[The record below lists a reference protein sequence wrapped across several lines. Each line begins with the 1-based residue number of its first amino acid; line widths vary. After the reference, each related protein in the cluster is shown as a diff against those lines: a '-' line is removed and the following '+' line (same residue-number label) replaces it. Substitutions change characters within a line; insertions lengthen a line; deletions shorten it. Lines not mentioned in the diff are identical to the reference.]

1 VHTFGDSFS
10 DTSAW
15 IKVDGNGNVYAAGN
29 THNFGAVLADMLL
42 LKYSPDGTP
51 LWRKIWGSTGDDF
64 AGGLCIDSSGSIYYL
79 GTTTSFGEGGRD
91 SLLLKRSSDGT
102 PLWQKTWGSTGDET
116 ALGIDIDTS
125 GNVYV
130 AGDTSSFGAVANDVF
145 LLKYTPD
152 GTLLWQRMWGGPGIE
167 NVSGVAVDGD
177 GNAFVTGRTNGIGFG
192 AGLYDIFVIKYDTDG
207 TLLWQEAW
215 GGTDNE
221 LAGSP
226 ATDIVG
232 NVYIPGGTSS
242 FGVLPGS
249 SDAAVLKLDP
259 SGNVLWQK
267 TWGDIGS
274 EIAYGLSLDNSGNVW
289 VTGNEDS
296 FSVGAT
302 DVALLE
308 YNSLDG
314 TLLLQRTWGG
324 ADYDYGWGITADNN
338 GLVYLDGAALDALS
352 SWQIPVG
359 TENTPTGTVTILT
372 GAEAI
377 PTGTENTPVWTETD
391 VTGGVLDWGGGGND
405 ALVMKV
411 DPLTV

>member
-1 VHTFGDSFS
+1 
-10 DTSAW
+10 
-15 IKVDGNGNVYAAGN
+15 
-29 THNFGAVLADMLL
+29 VLM

-51 LWRKIWGSTGDDF
+51 LWRKTWGGAGDDA
-64 AGGLCIDSSGSIYYL
+64 AGGVCIDGSGNIYYS
-79 GTTTSFGEGGRD
+79 GYTTSFGAGGSD
-91 SLLLKRSSDGT
+91 TFLLKRSSDGV
-102 PLWQKTWGSTGDET
+102 PLWQKTWGGTGNET
-116 ALGIDIDTS
+116 TYGLDVDIV

-130 AGDTSSFGAVANDVF
+130 GGFTSSFGAAWTDAF
-145 LLKYTPD
+145 LLKYAPD
-152 GTLLWQRMWGGPGIE
+152 GTLLWQRMWGGPGDE
-167 NVSGVAVDGD
+167 NVSGIAVDGS
-177 GNAFVTGRTNGIGFG
+177 GNVFVTGRTNSIGFG
-192 AGLYDIFVIKYDTDG
+192 AGLYDIFVLKYDTDG
-207 TLLWQEAW
+207 LLLWQEAW

-221 LAGSP
+221 IAGSP

-232 NVYIPGGTSS
+232 NVYIPGGTAS

-267 TWGDIGS
+267 TWGGIGG
-274 EIAYGLSLDNSGNVW
+274 EIAYALSLDNSGNVW

-324 ADYDYGWGITADNN
+324 VDYDYGWGITTDSN
-338 GLVYLDGAALDALS
+338 GLVYLDGAAINAFG
-352 SWQIPVG
+352 SWLTPAGTETTPTVTMTVLAGTETIPVG
-359 TENTPTGTVTILT
+359 TENTLAV
-372 GAEAI
+372 
-377 PTGTENTPVWTETD
+377 NETD
-391 VTGGVLDWGGGGND
+391 VTGGVFDTGGGGND
-405 ALVMKV
+405 ALVIKV